1 MPENTGLIPLIS
13 SLTVPAED
21 LTPEQCARIAEWLHA
36 QGVVKV
42 MFEKG
47 THPVKVMV
55 SFRRKVG
62 LATNPAES
70 EEET

>member
-1 MPENTGLIPLIS
+1 VSDIP
-13 SLTVPAED
+13 SLTIPAEG
-21 LTPEQCARIAEWLHA
+21 LTPEQCYRIGEWLHA

-55 SFRRKVG
+55 SRRRHANV
-62 LATNPAES
+62 ANES
-70 EEET
+70 ETRQS